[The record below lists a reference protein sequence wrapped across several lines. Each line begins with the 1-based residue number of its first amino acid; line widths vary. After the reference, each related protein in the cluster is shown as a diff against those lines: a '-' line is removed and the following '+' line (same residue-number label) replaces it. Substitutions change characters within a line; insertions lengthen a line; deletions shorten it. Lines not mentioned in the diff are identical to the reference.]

1 MLSDTKVHGNHGKLE
16 MGSCYA
22 TLEGPWKFLKESF
35 RNPGTKDI
43 MCLSS
48 RKYWLVHF

>member
-1 MLSDTKVHGNHGKLE
+1 METMKIGNGL
-16 MGSCYA
+16 YFA

-48 RKYWLVHF
+48 RKYWLVCF